1 MRVILLFC
9 CRKRSVC
16 IFYFSWITA
25 ANKHRELL
33 ENLGVISPYKAQQLM
48 IKSKLRE
55 KIKLADVVE
64 VDTVDSFQG
73 REKDI
78 IIISCGIFVSNEM
91 VHVVR
96 SVTKR
101 HGKGDTTSSTS
112 IGFLSDERRLNVGLY
127 SKMVTFK

>member
-1 MRVILLFC
+1 
-9 CRKRSVC
+9 
-16 IFYFSWITA
+16 
-25 ANKHRELL
+25 
-33 ENLGVISPYKAQQLM
+33 M